1 LTLLQIILATL
12 IGGILSVLLAA
23 TVALTVLAKFSNRM
37 VAFAVGVLLGFA
49 LTDLLPEAAHLGLDI
64 AEIGWVLLG
73 GLMGFFLLEKLA
85 LWRHDHVGESN
96 DIDLNHMH
104 SNHTEAKHTQEK
116 PIVAMIVVGDGM
128 HNFVDGI
135 LLAAAFLT
143 DWKLGWAA
151 AIAITAHE
159 IPQEIS
165 DFMVM
170 LDAGV
175 TKKKAL
181 LLNALSGA
189 AMTLGGIVGWLSL
202 SNAHAAI
209 PYVLTMAAASFIY
222 IAVADLVPELHRHR
236 KPKDMFFQLSL
247 MTLGVSVA
255 AFTHLLGH

>member
-12 IGGILSVLLAA
+12 AGGILSVLLAA
-23 TVALTVLAKFSNRM
+23 TVALTVLVKFSNRM

-49 LTDLLPEAAHLGLDI
+49 LTDLLPEAVHLGLDI
-64 AEIGWVLLG
+64 AEVGWVLLG

-85 LWRHDHVGESN
+85 LWRHEHVGESN
-96 DIDLNHMH
+96 DKQSTH
-104 SNHTEAKHTQEK
+104 SQEK
-116 PIVAMIVVGDGM
+116 PIVAMIVIGDGM

-135 LLAAAFLT
+135 LIAAAFLT

-165 DFMVM
+165 DFMVL

-175 TKKKAL
+175 TKKKAI

-202 SNAHAAI
+202 SDAHAAI

-222 IAVADLVPELHRHR
+222 IAVADLVPELHRYR
-236 KPKDMFFQLSL
+236 KPRDMFFQLSL
-247 MTLGVSVA
+247 MTLGISVA
-255 AFTHLLGH
+255 AFAHLLEH